1 MVSKGRTMYILS
13 INIGQPRSIER
24 KPGEESITGIYKSPV
39 DWPVFI
45 TTDGLAGDLIAD
57 KKHHGGPDQAVYIYG
72 QADYD
77 HWKDELG
84 ERIAPGLFGENLTI
98 SDLESAAFTIGD
110 TLHVGEVIL
119 QVTAPRIPCATLS
132 ARLGDRQFV
141 RKFKQAGRPGL
152 YCRVLQPG
160 EVAIGDPVSV
170 ERYPGQTVS
179 IPEMVEDYYNP
190 DKTEAGLRRFLAAP
204 IAIRDRLEKEKL
216 LAELLAS

>member
-1 MVSKGRTMYILS
+1 M
-13 INIGQPRSIER
+13 
-24 KPGEESITGIYKSPV
+24 
-39 DWPVFI
+39 
-45 TTDGLAGDLIAD
+45 
-57 KKHHGGPDQAVYIYG
+57 
-72 QADYD
+72 
-77 HWKDELG
+77 
-84 ERIAPGLFGENLTI
+84 
-98 SDLESAAFTIGD
+98 
-110 TLHVGEVIL
+110 
-119 QVTAPRIPCATLS
+119 TAPRIPCATLS

-179 IPEMVEDYYNP
+179 ILEMVEDYYNP